1 MRCLCL
7 NWIIREQTGGR
18 RLLSRRGQLGL
29 LAFCKSKPPAQ
40 RLRSSQ
46 LQGEP
51 RVQPG
56 GGAEHRKPP
65 RDGWSLLRAAA
76 PNPAGPG
83 GGEPIWL
90 LPIQNLEAGGDR
102 ESPNLKQVS
111 WKSGKEASKL
121 SAMQNPG
128 SRQCSVQSPF
138 IQVLSR
144 ITPPPRSGGDRE
156 GIRVPHKIAFPFS

>member
-1 MRCLCL
+1 M
-7 NWIIREQTGGR
+7 
-18 RLLSRRGQLGL
+18 
-29 LAFCKSKPPAQ
+29 A
-40 RLRSSQ
+40 
-46 LQGEP
+46 

-65 RDGWSLLRAAA
+65 QDGWSLLRAAA

-121 SAMQNPG
+121 SALQNQG
-128 SRQCSVQSPF
+128 CRQRSVLSPF
-138 IQVLSR
+138 IQVLPR
-144 ITPPPRSGGDRE
+144 IFLQQRGMRSPSQDCVYFQLILDE
-156 GIRVPHKIAFPFS
+156 